1 MNATWHAGMIR
12 RMGLG
17 SVAALALFAHGA
29 RAQGGAAAG
38 PLPSKYIIVKD
49 SASGEMTLVLQMTR
63 IDSLIKRRSALPMG
77 TAEFV
82 AVDSALQVALR
93 SLPRPTQFT
102 SEGGRMQIELAAPRV
117 ALRISSMDLIPQG
130 WLGFTAA
137 LAVNRNWYDAL
148 GQYVEYFEY
157 PTIVEVESNSPASR
171 AGVRVGDLLL
181 AYNGLDVR
189 RQAINLT
196 RLLEPGREVTVRVR
210 RDGDA
215 KEYEVRV
222 EKAPPALAAERR
234 AASAEFMAT
243 TAPGMEQR
251 RIVELH
257 AATAASGVRSPTPS
271 AVRAPGAPVGAMV
284 ARTMPA
290 MLPPNGMLG
299 AAMMDVNPG
308 VAKALRGMD
317 GKRGVLVM
325 TVPENTPAYRIGLR
339 DGDVILRVES
349 VEVWNTAVLR
359 SRLREAEQASDKVKL
374 SILRDGKTREI
385 SYAPPR

>member
-1 MNATWHAGMIR
+1 MNAMRNAGMIR
-12 RMGLG
+12 LIGWG
-17 SVAALALFAHGA
+17 SVAALALFARGA
-29 RAQGGAAAG
+29 RAQSGAAAG
-38 PLPSKYIIVKD
+38 PLPGKVIIMRDTVGGD
-49 SASGEMTLVLQMTR
+49 RTVLLMTPR
-63 IDSLIKRRSALPMG
+63 IDSLVKRRNTLAMG
-77 TAEFV
+77 SPEFI
-82 AVDSALQVALR
+82 AVDSALNEAIAA
-93 SLPRPTQFT
+93 LPRTTGFPNGATRF
-102 SEGGRMQIELAAPRV
+102 QIELSAPRA
-117 ALRISSMDLIPQG
+117 ALKASPMDLIPQG

-137 LAVNRNWYDAL
+137 LAVNRFWYDAL

-157 PTIVEVESNSPASR
+157 PTIVEIESNSPASR

-196 RLLEPGREVTVRVR
+196 QLLVPGREVSVRVR
-210 RDGDA
+210 REGES

-234 AASAEFMAT
+234 AAVAQLMAT
-243 TAPGMEQR
+243 TMATNVDQR

-257 AATAASGVRSPTPS
+257 AATAVSGTRPGTPT
-271 AVRAPGAPVGAMV
+271 AVRTPGVPVGTMV
-284 ARTMPA
+284 ARSTPA
-290 MLPPNGMLG
+290 MPSGMLG
-299 AAMMDVNPG
+299 AAMSDVSPG
-308 VAKALRGMD
+308 LAKSLRGMD
-317 GKRGVLVM
+317 GQRGVLVM

-359 SRLREAEQASDKVKL
+359 MRLREAEQASDKVKL